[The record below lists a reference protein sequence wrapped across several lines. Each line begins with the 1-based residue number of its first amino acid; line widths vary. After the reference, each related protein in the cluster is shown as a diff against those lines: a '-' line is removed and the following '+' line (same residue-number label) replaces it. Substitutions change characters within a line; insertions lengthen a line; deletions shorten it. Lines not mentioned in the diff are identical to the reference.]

1 MGNATAET
9 ITAGTIAAVCISE
22 KKGTAKRPVDSA
34 TLIEGHGLEH
44 DAHAGNWHRQVS
56 LLSLEK
62 IEDFKK
68 RGAIVRY
75 GDFGENLVVS
85 GIDFVTLPVGTLLT
99 AGDVLLEIS
108 QIGKECHT
116 RCAIY
121 HSMGECIM
129 PTQGVFAKVLRGG
142 VLKAGDAMAVRHTPG
157 AG

>member
-1 MGNATAET
+1 MGK
-9 ITAGTIAAVCISE
+9 IAAVCISE
-22 KKGTAKRPVDSA
+22 KKGTAKRPVASA
-34 TLIEGHGLEH
+34 RCVENHGLEH
-44 DAHAGNWHRQVS
+44 DAHAGNTHRQVS

-62 IEDFKK
+62 IEAFQK
-68 RGAIVRY
+68 RGGLVKF
-75 GDFGENLVVS
+75 GDFGENIVVA
-85 GIDFVTLPVGTLLT
+85 GIDLAALPVGTRLA

-142 VLKAGDAMAVRHTPG
+142 MLKAGDAMTVLEQ
-157 AG
+157 

>member
-1 MGNATAET
+1 MGT
-9 ITAGTIAAVCISE
+9 ITAVCISKE
-22 KKGTAKRPVDSA
+22 KGTAKRPVDSA
-34 TLIEGHGLEH
+34 LLIVDHGLEH

-68 RGAIVRY
+68 RGAIVRF

-85 GIDFVTLPVGTLLT
+85 GIDFVTLPVGTRLT
-99 AGDVLLEIS
+99 AGEVLLEIS

-129 PTQGVFAKVLRGG
+129 PTQGVFAKVLHGG
-142 VLKAGDAMAVRHTPG
+142 TLKAGDVMEVETG
-157 AG
+157 EGENSIL